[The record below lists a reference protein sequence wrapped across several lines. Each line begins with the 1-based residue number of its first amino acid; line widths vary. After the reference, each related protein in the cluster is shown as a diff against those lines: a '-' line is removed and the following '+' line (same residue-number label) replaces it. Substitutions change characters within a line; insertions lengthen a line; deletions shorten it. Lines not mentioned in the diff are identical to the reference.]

1 MSQFKKKTRLKAN
14 SFVIWNVFKQGQ
26 TVITMKKITQILLG
40 ISLISS
46 LTGFAQKREID
57 LTNTRDG
64 EAVEYCT
71 QHKKHAQL
79 MSNPAYVQSLQ
90 ADEIIRQKEANN
102 PQPKGVIYKIPVVF
116 HVLHNN
122 GVENISDEQILDA
135 LFILNRDYRL
145 QNADANNV
153 HADFQGMPS
162 DVEIEFVL
170 ATKAPNGTCFAGI
183 TRTANALTFD
193 GSNGGAQVDAI
204 VAGNDIYNGQW
215 QGNKYLN
222 IFVVAEADGAAG
234 YTMKPSNF
242 VGTVMDNGIW
252 ILHNY
257 VGSIGTSSVTAS
269 RALTHEVGHW
279 LNLDHTWGGNNNPGN
294 ASSCST
300 DDAVQDTPNCIG
312 VTSCAINSNTCNSD
326 DAYWGQAMRDNVE
339 NYMDYS
345 YCSKMFTAGQVTRMR
360 TAITSS
366 TGGRNNLWT
375 TSNLTA
381 VGATGV
387 TYLCKAQF
395 SADITTV
402 CAGSQIQ
409 YTDESYNTVTGWN
422 WTFEGGTP
430 ATSTSQNPLITY
442 STPGIYQVSLNA
454 TDGTNSDAEIKTQF
468 IRVLPAPATVP
479 YFEGFESYTTFS
491 NILPWEVINSNNNNA
506 FSLESSFGRTG
517 TKCARLTNFG
527 QAGSNE
533 DELISAPIDLSSISS
548 GTGMTLTFRYAYRK
562 RTTADNEYLKV
573 FVSSDCGSSWVQ
585 RKTIGGNQLSSLTSS
600 TSWTPSS
607 SADWVTI
614 HMTNITSEYWNENFR
629 YKFKFEGDNGNNI
642 FIDDINL
649 YSGAPSETIILGL
662 DEATEIGALSLYP
675 NPTEGEL
682 NLLFDLASNQTV
694 SIQLQDV
701 CGKIVQN
708 HTVNAAIGS
717 NVVLMDTH
725 GIAAGSYFLTI
736 QAGTT
741 QKVMQFVVK

>member
-1 MSQFKKKTRLKAN
+1 
-14 SFVIWNVFKQGQ
+14 
-26 TVITMKKITQILLG
+26 MKKITQILLG
-40 ISLISS
+40 VSLISS
-46 LTGFAQKREID
+46 FSGFAQKREID

-71 QHKKHAQL
+71 QHKRHTQL

-102 PQPKGVIYKIPVVF
+102 PQQKGVIYKIPVVF

-122 GVENISDEQILDA
+122 GIENISDEQILDQLA
-135 LFILNRDYRL
+135 ILNRDYRL

-170 ATKAPNGTCFAGI
+170 ATKAPNGTCFSGI
-183 TRTANALTFD
+183 TRTTNILTYD
-193 GSNGGAQVDAI
+193 GSDGGAQVDAI
-204 VAGNDIYNGQW
+204 VAGNDVYNGQW
-215 QGNKYLN
+215 PGNKYMN
-222 IFVVAEADGAAG
+222 VFICAEIGGAAG

-242 VGTVMDNGIW
+242 IGTVMDNGIW

-257 VGSIGTSSVTAS
+257 VGSIGTSSVSTS

-312 VTSCAINSNTCNSD
+312 VTSCNINSNTCNSD

-360 TAITSS
+360 NAITSS

-375 TSNLTA
+375 TANLTA

-402 CAGSQIQ
+402 CPGSQIQ
-409 YTDESYNTVTGWN
+409 FTDESYNAVSGWN

-430 ATSTSQNPLITY
+430 ATSTQQNPLITY
-442 STPGIYQVSLNA
+442 NTPGIYQVTLSA
-454 TDGTNSDAEIKTQF
+454 TDGSVSDDEVKTQY
-468 IRVLPAPATVP
+468 IRVLPAPATIP
-479 YFEGFESYTTFS
+479 YFEGFEGYSTLN
-491 NILPWEVINSNNNNA
+491 NILQWEIVNTNNNNT
-506 FSLESSFGRTG
+506 FTLESNFGRTG

-527 QAGSNE
+527 QTGTNT
-533 DELISAPIDLSSISS
+533 DELISAPVDLSSITSA
-548 GTGMTLTFRYAYRK
+548 TGMTLTFRYAYHK
-562 RTTADNEYLKV
+562 KVSTDNEYLKV
-573 FVSSDCGSSWVQ
+573 FITSNCGDNWVQ
-585 RKTIGGNQLSSLTSS
+585 RKTIGGSQLSSLTSS
-600 TSWTPSS
+600 SSWTPSS
-607 SADWVTI
+607 AADWTTV
-614 HMTNITSEYWNENFR
+614 HMTNVTTEYWNDNFR
-629 YKFKFEGDNGNNI
+629 YKFRFEGANGNNI
-642 FIDDINL
+642 FIDDINM
-649 YSGAPSETIILGL
+649 YSGAPSDNIVLGL
-662 DEATEIGALSLYP
+662 TDMGDIEQLNLFP

-682 NLLFDLASNQTV
+682 NLQFSLNAAQTV
-694 SIQLQDV
+694 TIQLQDV
-701 CGKIVQN
+701 CGKVVQN
-708 HTVNAAIGS
+708 HSINAAIGS
-717 NVVLMDTH
+717 NLVLMDTQNL
-725 GIAAGSYFLTI
+725 AAGSYFVAI
-736 QAGTT
+736 QAGET
-741 QKVMQFVVK
+741 QKVLQFVVK

>member
-1 MSQFKKKTRLKAN
+1 
-14 SFVIWNVFKQGQ
+14 
-26 TVITMKKITQILLG
+26 MKKFTQILLG
-40 ISLISS
+40 ISLFSS
-46 LTGFAQKREID
+46 LATYAQKREID

-71 QHKKHAQL
+71 QHKRHTQL

-122 GVENISDEQILDA
+122 GVENISDEQILDQLA
-135 LFILNRDYRL
+135 ILNRDYRL

-170 ATKAPNGTCFAGI
+170 ATKAPNGTCFSGI
-183 TRTANALTFD
+183 TRTANILTYD
-193 GSNGGAQVDAI
+193 GSDGGAQVDAI
-204 VAGNDIYNGQW
+204 VAGNDVYNGQW

-222 IFVVAEADGAAG
+222 VFVVSEADGAAG

-242 VGTVMDNGIW
+242 IGTVMDNGIW

-257 VGSIGTSSVTAS
+257 VGSIGTSSVSTS

-360 TAITSS
+360 NAITSS

-375 TSNLTA
+375 TSNLNA

-491 NILPWEVINSNNNNA
+491 NILPWEVINTNNNNA
-506 FSLESSFGRTG
+506 FTLESTFGRTG

-533 DELISAPIDLSSISS
+533 DELISAPIDLSSINS

-573 FVSSDCGSSWVQ
+573 FVTSDCGGSWVQ
-585 RKTIGGNQLSSLTSS
+585 RKTIGGNQLSSLTSTS
-600 TSWTPSS
+600 SWTPSS

-694 SIQLQDV
+694 NIQLQDV
-701 CGKIVQN
+701 CGKIVQY
-708 HTVNAAIGS
+708 HSVNAAIGS
-717 NVVLMDTH
+717 NLVLMDTQ

>member
-135 LFILNRDYRL
+135 LSILNRDYRL

-193 GSNGGAQVDAI
+193 GSDGGAQVDAI
-204 VAGNDIYNGQW
+204 VSGNDIYNGQW

-222 IFVVAEADGAAG
+222 VFVVAEAGGAAG

-491 NILPWEVINSNNNNA
+491 NILPWEVINANNNNA

-548 GTGMTLTFRYAYRK
+548 GAGMTLTFRYAYRK

-573 FVSSDCGSSWVQ
+573 FVTSDCGGSWVQ
-585 RKTIGGNQLSSLTSS
+585 RKTIGGNQLSSLTSA

-717 NVVLMDTH
+717 NLVSMDTH

>member
-1 MSQFKKKTRLKAN
+1 
-14 SFVIWNVFKQGQ
+14 
-26 TVITMKKITQILLG
+26 MKKITQILLG
-40 ISLISS
+40 VSLISS
-46 LTGFAQKREID
+46 LSGFAQKREID

-71 QHKKHAQL
+71 QHKRHTQF

-102 PQPKGVIYKIPVVF
+102 PQQKGVIYKIPVVF

-122 GVENISDEQILDA
+122 GIENISDEQILDQLA
-135 LFILNRDYRL
+135 ILNRDYRL
-145 QNADANNV
+145 QNTDANNV

-170 ATKAPNGTCFAGI
+170 ATKAPNGTCFSGI
-183 TRTANALTFD
+183 TRTTNILTYD
-193 GSNGGAQVDAI
+193 GSDGGAQVDAI
-204 VAGNDIYNGQW
+204 VAGNDVYNGQW
-215 QGNKYLN
+215 PGNKYMN
-222 IFVVAEADGAAG
+222 VFICAEIGGAAG

-242 VGTVMDNGIW
+242 IGTVMDNGIW

-257 VGSIGTSSVTAS
+257 VGSIGTSSVSTS

-312 VTSCAINSNTCNSD
+312 VTSCNINSNTCNSD

-360 TAITSS
+360 NAITSS

-375 TSNLTA
+375 TANLTA

-402 CAGSQIQ
+402 CTGSQIQ
-409 YTDESYNTVTGWN
+409 FTDESYNAVSGWN

-430 ATSTSQNPLITY
+430 ATSTQQNPLITY
-442 STPGIYQVSLNA
+442 NTPGIYQVTLSA
-454 TDGTNSDAEIKTQF
+454 TDGSVSDDEVKTQY
-468 IRVLPAPATVP
+468 IRVLPAPATIP
-479 YFEGFESYTTFS
+479 YFEGFEGYSTLN
-491 NILPWEVINSNNNNA
+491 NILQWEIVNTNNNNT
-506 FSLESSFGRTG
+506 FTLESNFGRTG

-527 QAGSNE
+527 QTGTNT
-533 DELISAPIDLSSISS
+533 DELISAPVDLSSITSA
-548 GTGMTLTFRYAYRK
+548 TGMTLTFRYAYHK
-562 RTTADNEYLKV
+562 KVSTDNEYLKV
-573 FVSSDCGSSWVQ
+573 FITSNCGDNWVQ
-585 RKTIGGNQLSSLTSS
+585 RKTIGGSQLSSLTSS
-600 TSWTPSS
+600 SSWTPSS
-607 SADWVTI
+607 AADWTTV
-614 HMTNITSEYWNENFR
+614 HMTNVTTEYWNDNFR
-629 YKFKFEGDNGNNI
+629 YKFRFEGANGNNI
-642 FIDDINL
+642 FIDDINM
-649 YSGAPSETIILGL
+649 YSGAPSDNIVLGL
-662 DEATEIGALSLYP
+662 TDMGDIEQLNLFP

-682 NLLFDLASNQTV
+682 NLQFSLNAAQTV
-694 SIQLQDV
+694 TIQLQDV
-701 CGKIVQN
+701 CGKVVQN
-708 HTVNAAIGS
+708 HSINAAIGS
-717 NVVLMDTH
+717 NLVLMDTQNL
-725 GIAAGSYFLTI
+725 AAGSYFVAI
-736 QAGTT
+736 QAGET
-741 QKVMQFVVK
+741 QKVLQFVVK

>member
-46 LTGFAQKREID
+46 LSGFAQKREID

-135 LFILNRDYRL
+135 LSILNRDYRL

-193 GSNGGAQVDAI
+193 GSDGGAQVDAI
-204 VAGNDIYNGQW
+204 VSGNDIYNGQW

-222 IFVVAEADGAAG
+222 VFVVAEAGGAAG

-491 NILPWEVINSNNNNA
+491 NILPWEVINANNNNA

-548 GTGMTLTFRYAYRK
+548 GAGMTLTFRYAYRK

-573 FVSSDCGSSWVQ
+573 FVTSDCGGSWVQ
-585 RKTIGGNQLSSLTSS
+585 RKTIGGNQLSSLTSA

-717 NVVLMDTH
+717 NLVSMDTH